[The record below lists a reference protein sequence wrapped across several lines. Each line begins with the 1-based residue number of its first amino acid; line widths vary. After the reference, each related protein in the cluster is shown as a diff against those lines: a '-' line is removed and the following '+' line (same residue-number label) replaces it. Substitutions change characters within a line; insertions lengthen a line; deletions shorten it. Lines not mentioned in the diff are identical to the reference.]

1 MQRTSSLLRRLGKAS
16 LVCGLLAAAQVAAA
30 QDYDLVILNGRVIDP
45 ETMYDALANVGIKD
59 GRISVQTSRNLIFL
73 APQAS
78 DLRRIPPFFRTF
90 HPSAALSLF
99 GQSWTQLTDQ

>member
-30 QDYDLVILNGRVIDP
+30 QDYDLVIRNGRVMDP

-59 GRISVQTSRNLIFL
+59 GRISVITNCLIVNLTAIKRIGINCIERCLIFK
-73 APQAS
+73 
-78 DLRRIPPFFRTF
+78 
-90 HPSAALSLF
+90 
-99 GQSWTQLTDQ
+99 